1 VTTTATTRT
10 PTPLEQTAAAITDN
24 IGKAIQGKPEA
35 VRLALVCLLAEG
47 HLLVE
52 DAPGLGKT
60 TLARAL
66 AASIDASWHR
76 IQFTPD
82 LLPADVTGSTVYHQ
96 RTETFEFHPG
106 PVFAHVVLADEI
118 NRAAPKT
125 QSALL
130 EVMSERQITVE
141 GVTHE
146 LPAPFIVVAT
156 QNPIEM
162 EGTYRLPEAQLDR
175 FMMRIQVGYPD
186 LAAEG
191 LILDH
196 EGRVPTVRNLP
207 AVVGREQVEAMVDE
221 VAGMHVAPAL
231 RDYII
236 SVAAATRDA
245 AELRLGASPRAS
257 LALLRA
263 SRAYSAVAGRSYV
276 TADDVKA
283 LAVPVLAHRL
293 LLTPQAELA
302 GQSAEQVVE
311 RVLAGVPVP
320 SSLPA

>member
-1 VTTTATTRT
+1 VTSRTTTGATT
-10 PTPLEQTAAAITDN
+10 PLADTAAAIAEN
-24 IGKAIQGKPEA
+24 IGKAVQGKPEA
-35 VRLALVCLLAEG
+35 VRLAVVCLLAEG

-96 RTETFEFHPG
+96 HTETFEFHPG

-130 EVMSERQITVE
+130 EVMAERQITVE
-141 GVTHE
+141 GVTHGV
-146 LPAPFIVVAT
+146 PAPFIVVAT

-175 FMMRIQVGYPD
+175 FMMRIQIGYPD

-196 EGRVPTVRNLP
+196 EGRVPTVLGLQ
-207 AVVGREQVEAMVDE
+207 AVVTREQVEAMVDE
-221 VAGMHVAPAL
+221 VAGIRVASAL
-231 RDYII
+231 RDYVIG
-236 SVAAATRDA
+236 VAAATRDA

-263 SRAYSAVAGRSYV
+263 SRAYAAVAGRSYA

-302 GQSAEQVVE
+302 GQTAEQVVE
-311 RVLAGVPVP
+311 RVLSQVPVP